1 MPRLSLHAS
10 QKTKSTAAGKIP
22 VDWEC
27 ARLGDLVPEDKPIV
41 YGIVQAGPHVPD
53 GVPYIRSTEV
63 GGTICADTLLKTS
76 PEIAKKYKRSVVS
89 AGDIVFSLRGNIG
102 ELSIVPPELG
112 GANLTQG
119 TARISPKKGYLAGF
133 IKHSLHET
141 STHRRILAVAKG
153 STFHEI
159 TLEDLRGLPIA
170 VPPLGEQQK
179 IADILGTWDE
189 ALDKFDGLI
198 AAKDSRKQALMQQLL
213 RVAANKA
220 GHGHTRHRLGN
231 VVERVTRR
239 NTIDCK
245 TVLTISAQDGL
256 IDQREY
262 FNRSVAGAD
271 LSGYYL
277 LYRGEFAYNRSSS
290 IGYPYGALKRLDR
303 YDNGVVSTL
312 YLCFRIR
319 DEATVSADYLSHYF
333 DGGYLNS
340 GLRSVAKEGARAHGL
355 LNVTADEFMELDIF
369 LPPLPLQ
376 TQIADVLDAAD
387 AELRLLR
394 KQRAALDH
402 QKRGLMQ
409 QLLTGR
415 IRVAA

>member
-1 MPRLSLHAS
+1 MKAPKGWKICTLEEVAAIQTGLAKSAS
-10 QKTKSTAAGKIP
+10 RT
-22 VDWEC
+22 
-27 ARLGDLVPEDKPIV
+27 GDLVRLPYLRVANVQDGHFDLSEIKEIDVPKESVERFRVVTGDLLLTEGGDFDKLGRGAIWNGAIPNCVHQNHIFV
-41 YGIVQAGPHVPD
+41 V
-53 GVPYIRSTEV
+53 RTNER
-63 GGTICADTLLKTS
+63 LLDRRFL
-76 PEIAKKYKRSVVS
+76 A
-89 AGDIVFSLRGNIG
+89 LQ
-102 ELSIVPPELG
+102 
-112 GANLTQG
+112 TQG
-119 TARISPKKGYLAGF
+119 SRGRAYFQSCSKQSTNLASINSSQLKQF
-133 IKHSLHET
+133 PVQL
-141 STHRRILAVAKG
+141 
-153 STFHEI
+153 
-159 TLEDLRGLPIA
+159 
-170 VPPLGEQQK
+170 PPLPEQQK
-179 IADILGTWDE
+179 IAAILGTWDE
-189 ALDKFDGLI
+189 ALEKFDALV
-198 AAKDSRKQALMQQLL
+198 AAKDRRKQALMQQLL
-213 RVAANKA
+213 RAAASKA

-239 NTIDCK
+239 NSIGCK

-290 IGYPYGALKRLDR
+290 IGFPYGALKRLDR

-319 DEATVSADYLSHYF
+319 DQATVSPDYLSHYF

-376 TQIADVLDAAD
+376 TQIAAILDAAD

-394 KQRAALDH
+394 QQRAALDH

-409 QLLTGR
+409 QLLTGKV
-415 IRVAA
+415 RVKP